1 MATLSGFNGWQSC
14 TCKMALYHYGTI
26 TMYNILAV
34 PQLQLQFV
42 SHNGPKFWYV
52 QLGEDDPYA
61 YKMKYEILRQKFIYN
76 YSKVWFIDT
85 FCFFV
90 VLLAVDKCRLS
101 SSLYSDSHVS
111 LFL

>member
-52 QLGEDDPYA
+52 QLGEDDPYLHKINKSSIGTA
-61 YKMKYEILRQKFIYN
+61 YIL
-76 YSKVWFIDT
+76 V
-85 FCFFV
+85 
-90 VLLAVDKCRLS
+90 
-101 SSLYSDSHVS
+101 
-111 LFL
+111 